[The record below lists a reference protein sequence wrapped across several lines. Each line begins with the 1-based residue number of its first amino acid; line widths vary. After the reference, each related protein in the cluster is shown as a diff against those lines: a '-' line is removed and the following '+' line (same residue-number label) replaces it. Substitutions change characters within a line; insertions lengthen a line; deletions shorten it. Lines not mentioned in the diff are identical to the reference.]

1 MSGRLIY
8 LMGPSG
14 SGKDSLLL
22 AARDALAA
30 RGCRIARRV
39 VTRSKKADGEDA
51 HAVSETE
58 FAALEQANGFAMSWR
73 AHGLSYGIPRIID
86 QWLAEGYDVL
96 VNGSRAY
103 LREARRLYP
112 ELLGLLL
119 TVSPDILRQRLL
131 QRGRESLAEID
142 ARLAR
147 NAAFARGLDG
157 SVVMLDNSASL
168 DCTVGRLLTLLDT
181 DACVAG

>member
-1 MSGRLIY
+1 MTGRLIY

-22 AARDALAA
+22 AAHEALAA

-51 HAVSETE
+51 HTVSEAE
-58 FAALEQANGFAMSWR
+58 FAALEQADGFAMSWR
-73 AHGLSYGIPRIID
+73 AHGLCYGIPRIID

-103 LREARRLYP
+103 LREARHRYP
-112 ELLGLLL
+112 QLLGLLL
-119 TVSPDILRQRLL
+119 TVSPDVLRQRLL
-131 QRGRESLAEID
+131 QRGRESLAEIE

-157 SVVMLDNSASL
+157 SVVLLDNSVSL
-168 DCTVGRLLTLLDT
+168 ESTVGRLLSLLDT
-181 DACVAG
+181 DACIAG